1 MNKRCLIIG
10 GGIIGLNIAY
20 YLHKEGHEV
29 TIIDR
34 NDFSSGAS
42 YINAGYITPSH
53 FIPLSSPGIITKG
66 LKWML
71 NKNSPFY
78 IKPRSN
84 MDFINWAWSFKKS
97 ATQIKVDQS
106 MPAILNFNLLSRD
119 LYQSMKE
126 SSDFDFEFD
135 QKGLLMCY
143 KKDETGDEEGEVAEI
158 ALKQGLNVKHLNKE
172 ELKLLEPNVNFNVSG
187 AYFYDSDAHMTPN
200 DFMRDMKAFLKK
212 QGVNFILNEEVED
225 FKISS
230 GKIDSVKTRFREIT
244 ADEIIIAAGTWTS
257 QLAKKLKIP
266 LSLEAGKGYSFNVE
280 KPTRISIPTILIEAR
295 VAVTPM
301 NGFTRFAGTMEL
313 SGINNNISKNRVS
326 TIANA
331 AEDYYNNLKI
341 DEQDISNAKSG
352 LRPCSPDGLPY
363 LGRSR
368 AIKNLVFATGH
379 AMMGWSLGPATGKLV
394 SEIISE
400 KKLSMDINPFSPDR
414 KF

>member
-1 MNKRCLIIG
+1 MNKQCLIIG

-20 YLHKEGHEV
+20 YLYKEGHEV

-42 YINAGYITPSH
+42 FINAGYITPSH

-78 IKPRSN
+78 VKPRSD
-84 MDFINWAWSFKKS
+84 MDFIKWAWSFKRS
-97 ATQIKVDQS
+97 ATQKRVDQS
-106 MPAILNFNLLSRD
+106 IPAILKINLMSRD
-119 LYQSMKE
+119 LYQAMKE
-126 SSDFDFEFD
+126 SSDFDFEFN

-143 KKDETGDEEGEVAEI
+143 KLAETGDEEWEVAEI
-158 ALKQGLNVKHLNKE
+158 ALKRGLKVKHLNKE
-172 ELKLLEPNVNFNVSG
+172 ELKLLEPNVDFNVNG

-212 QGVNFILNEEVED
+212 QGVNFILNEEVVD
-225 FKISS
+225 FKINS
-230 GKIDSVKTRFREIT
+230 GRINTVKTGLREIP
-244 ADEIIIAAGTWTS
+244 ADEVIIAAGTWTS
-257 QLAKKLKIP
+257 KLAKKLKIP

-280 KPTRISIPTILIEAR
+280 KSTGISIPTILIEAR

-313 SGINNNISKNRVS
+313 SGLNERISKNRVE

-331 AEDYYNNLKI
+331 AEGYYKGLKI
-341 DEQDISNAKSG
+341 DEEDISNAKSG

-363 LGRSR
+363 IGRSK
-368 AIKNLVFATGH
+368 AVKNLIFATGH

-414 KF
+414 KI

>member
-1 MNKRCLIIG
+1 MNKQCLIIG

-20 YLHKEGHEV
+20 YLYKEGHEV
-29 TIIDR
+29 TVIDR

-42 YINAGYITPSH
+42 FINAGYITPSH

-78 IKPRSN
+78 VKPRSD
-84 MDFINWAWSFKKS
+84 MDFIKWVWSFKKS
-97 ATQIKVDQS
+97 ATQKKVDQS
-106 MPAILNFNLLSRD
+106 IPAILNINLMSRD
-119 LYQSMKE
+119 LYQAMKE

-143 KKDETGDEEGEVAEI
+143 KQVETGDEEGEVAEI
-158 ALKQGLNVKHLNKE
+158 ALKQGLKVKHLNKE
-172 ELKLLEPNVNFNVSG
+172 ELKLLEPNVDFNVNG

-225 FKISS
+225 FKINR
-230 GKIDSVKTRFREIT
+230 GRIDTVKTSLREIP
-244 ADEIIIAAGTWTS
+244 ADEVIIAAGTWTS

-280 KPTRISIPTILIEAR
+280 KPTGISIPTILIEAR

-313 SGINNNISKNRVS
+313 SGLNERISKNRVE
-326 TIANA
+326 TIAAA
-331 AEDYYNNLKI
+331 AEGYYKGLRI
-341 DEQDISNAKSG
+341 DDEDISKAKSG

-363 LGRSR
+363 IGRSR
-368 AIKNLVFATGH
+368 AVKNLVFATGH

-394 SEIISE
+394 SEIITE

-414 KF
+414 KI